1 MMPAMTVLFR
11 AWPDGKEYAYSYGG
25 TASDRGGRFR
35 PTIALPTVVMASD
48 PATASSI
55 KISGV
60 RERHR
65 HTNTIVI
72 SDAMMVMPT
81 APPRWVNP
89 VTTHM
94 LVGVR
99 SAMA

>member
-1 MMPAMTVLFR
+1 M
-11 AWPDGKEYAYSYGG
+11 
-25 TASDRGGRFR
+25 
-35 PTIALPTVVMASD
+35 ALPTVVMVSD

-55 KISGV
+55 KMSGV

-65 HTNTIVI
+65 QTNTIVI

-89 VTTHM
+89 VAHQV

-99 SAMA
+99 SAMASSRTGWSTPAIPSCSVTAS